1 MTGRSTWTMRP
12 VRAITAGLVVLFAS
26 ADKSL
31 SQSDQQAATDAPGAP
46 AVRVTV
52 DAAQVVRIVD
62 ERTFGL
68 NATIWD
74 GEFGTDGTLELLAAA
89 GTRALRFGGG
99 SLSNEY
105 HWKTNTTL
113 DNDWQWSTGFD
124 EFARVAM
131 GLNAQVFITT
141 NYGTGTPEEAAE
153 WVAYSNLERGYG
165 FRYWEIGNENYGS
178 WETDTQAVP
187 HDPYTY
193 AVRARDYIAQMKAV
207 DPLVRVGVVVV
218 TGEDSYAN
226 NTAHPATNPRT
237 GQVHN
242 GWTPVLLTTLRSL
255 GVTPDFAIYHRYEQA
270 PGHESDALLL
280 QSAASWSTDAASL
293 RRQLAD
299 YLGEAGSSV
308 ELVVTENNSVYASPG
323 KQTTSLVN
331 GLFLA
336 DSFGRLL
343 QTEFNAFVWWD
354 VRNSQEP
361 NNNNGGGLYGWR
373 PYGDYGVISTASE
386 SGSATSYEPYPTY
399 YVWKLLS
406 RFARGGDAVV
416 RATSDSALLA
426 AYAAR
431 RLDGSLSLLVVSKSR
446 DAALDASIEIAGFT
460 PQLTATVTSYGIP
473 QDEAARTGTGSPD
486 LAVSTLAVPGP
497 AFTATFAPYSATVIS
512 MMPAFEPRPVRRVL
526 RHW

>member
-12 VRAITAGLVVLFAS
+12 VRAITAGLFVLLAS

-74 GEFGTDGTLELLAAA
+74 GEFGTDQTLELLAAA

-113 DNDWQWSTGFD
+113 DNDW
-124 EFARVAM
+124 
-131 GLNAQVFITT
+131 
-141 NYGTGTPEEAAE
+141 
-153 WVAYSNLERGYG
+153 YSNLERGYG

-431 RLDGSLSLLVVSKSR
+431 RQDGSLSLLVVNKNR
-446 DAALDASIEIAGFT
+446 DVALDASIEIAGFT
-460 PQLTATVTSYGIP
+460 PQPIATVTSYGIP
-473 QDEAARTGTGSPD
+473 QDEAARTGSGSPD